1 MKDFDK
7 NMDTLL
13 AEYEEDGCN
22 FTPESCVET
31 LMIYVSRVQ
40 DSHFKCALYKHLKY
54 LEEK

>member
-7 NMDTLL
+7 NMATLL

-31 LMIYVSRVQ
+31 LMIYVSRMQ